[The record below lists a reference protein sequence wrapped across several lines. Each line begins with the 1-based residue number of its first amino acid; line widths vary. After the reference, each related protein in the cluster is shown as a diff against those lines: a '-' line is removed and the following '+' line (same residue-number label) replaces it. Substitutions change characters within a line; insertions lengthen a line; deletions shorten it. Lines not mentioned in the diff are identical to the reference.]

1 MELFSENRIS
11 ELEEKIDLL
20 IRNYKSMKE
29 ERERFSERI
38 QSLETENQTLKQK
51 MTETKGEREL
61 IIDKVTRILEK
72 VEQVE
77 V

>member
-1 MELFSENRIS
+1 MELFSENRIG
-11 ELEEKIDLL
+11 ELEEKIDSL
-20 IRNYKSMKE
+20 IKNYKTMKD
-29 ERERFSERI
+29 EREQFSGRI
-38 QSLETENQTLKQK
+38 QALEAENSALKER

-61 IIDKVTRILEK
+61 IIEKVTRILEK